1 MVSKNRL
8 KITPIPIKYPI
19 ITGFTLLE
27 VLVVL
32 VIMTLLMT
40 FLLQTLHH
48 VATARVHILRQL
60 NTFQQGA
67 IQEFW
72 FRHSTAGLI
81 ADYPDIEDNQA
92 FKGEHRRFSG
102 LTTAALHAD
111 AGVPTAFA
119 WAIVEEKGQHI
130 LQYQTKSET
139 WSVLQWSGEGH
150 TMGFQYAD
158 REGKWHDT
166 WPPQQFGIEPPQ
178 LPEAILLTAQRGR
191 HPVTWF
197 IKMNALRNPKPDLR
211 LMEF

>member
-8 KITPIPIKYPI
+8 KITQMSVTYSI

-32 VIMTLLMT
+32 VILTLLMT
-40 FLLQTLHH
+40 FLFQTLNH

-92 FKGEHRRFSG
+92 FKGTDRRFSG

-119 WAIVEEKGQHI
+119 WAIVEEKGQNV
-130 LQYQTKSET
+130 LQYQADSDT
-139 WSVLQWSGEGH
+139 WSVLHWPGEGYGV
-150 TMGFQYAD
+150 GFQYLD
-158 REGKWHDT
+158 REGKWHDA

-191 HPVTWF
+191 HPVTWL
-197 IKMNALRNPKPDLR
+197 IKMNALRDPKPDLR